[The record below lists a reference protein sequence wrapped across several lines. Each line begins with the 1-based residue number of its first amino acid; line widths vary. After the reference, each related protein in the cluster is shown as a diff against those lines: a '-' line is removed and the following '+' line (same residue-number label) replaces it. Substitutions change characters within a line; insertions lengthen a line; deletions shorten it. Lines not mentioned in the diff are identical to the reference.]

1 MSEQK
6 NYFYLLNEMKHISEN
21 FELDIVGEGPLIQ
34 KLKNYSEG
42 NNLRVN
48 FFGKISNE
56 ELLDLYQ
63 SYAFSLQPHLL
74 KEIPKLF

>member
-34 KLKNYSEG
+34 KLKNYSKD

-48 FFGKISNE
+48 FLAK
-56 ELLDLYQ
+56 
-63 SYAFSLQPHLL
+63 
-74 KEIPKLF
+74 